1 MKKVLI
7 GLALMYVMAAPSAAA
22 SLLNFGEFFSSVRA
36 GYVINQHGE
45 KSEIFYTPVQ
55 VFHNRAGVEFVSIN
69 AGYESEP
76 KRPALS
82 LGVRADNIIPLIW
95 GGEWGKAHVT
105 TAKLPTLEFGPYVS
119 TWPKGDGNLWHLDF
133 WYGLSVAVGF

>member
-1 MKKVLI
+1 MKKILVAIL
-7 GLALMYVMAAPSAAA
+7 LMAAAPAKAE
-22 SLLNFGEFFSSVRA
+22 LLNFGEFFSAVRA

-45 KSEIFYTPVQ
+45 KSEIFYAPVQ
-55 VFHNRAGVEFVSIN
+55 VFHSRAGVEFVSIN
-69 AGYESEP
+69 AGYENTA

-82 LGVRADNIIPLIW
+82 LGVRADNIIPMIW
-95 GGEWGKAHVT
+95 GGTWGKAHVT
-105 TAKLPTLEFGPYVS
+105 TANLPTLEFGPYVS

>member
-1 MKKVLI
+1 MKKTILI
-7 GLALMYVMAAPSAAA
+7 LALMMVGTSANAAN
-22 SLLNFGEFFSSVRA
+22 LLNFGEFFSSVRA

-55 VFHNRAGVEFVSIN
+55 VFHSRSGVEYVSIN
-69 AGYESEP
+69 AGYENTA
-76 KRPALS
+76 KRPAIS
-82 LGVRADNIIPLIW
+82 MGVRADNLIPLIW
-95 GGEWGKAHVT
+95 GGDWGKAHVT

-133 WYGLSVAVGF
+133 WYGVSFAVGF